1 MTPPLLLMLAIAAVT
16 GTAGAALLH
25 RSRPHGGPR
34 TDSSTYFHRLSGS
47 LLLAFGTILATF
59 ATAYA
64 AATR

>member
-1 MTPPLLLMLAIAAVT
+1 MTPSLLLMLAIAAVT

-25 RSRPHGGPR
+25 RSRTPLR
-34 TDSSTYFHRLSGS
+34 TDSSTYIHRLTGS